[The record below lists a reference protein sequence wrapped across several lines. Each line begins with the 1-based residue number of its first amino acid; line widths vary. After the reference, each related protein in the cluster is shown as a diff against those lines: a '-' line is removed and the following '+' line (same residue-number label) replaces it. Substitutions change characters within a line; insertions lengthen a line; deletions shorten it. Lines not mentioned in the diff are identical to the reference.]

1 MTRFE
6 DLTLVYNQFINLSA
20 EIKYLMENEEYSE
33 ALNKMNSKGNL
44 VTRLINARKTVEV
57 SEENRSQIEA
67 MDKEI
72 MEKDQ
77 ENLVLAAKIH
87 KSLNEELKNTHKKV
101 KVNTAYTI
109 QEEVTSGTY
118 INITE

>member
-20 EIKYLMENEEYSE
+20 EIKDLVENEEYSE
-33 ALNKMNSKGNL
+33 VLTKISSKNKLITK
-44 VTRLINARKTVEV
+44 LINARKTIEI
-57 SEENRSQIEA
+57 SDENKSQIEA

-77 ENLVLAAKIH
+77 ENLAIASKIH
-87 KSLNEELKNTHKKV
+87 KELGDELKSTHKKV
-101 KVNTAYTI
+101 KINTAYSI
-109 QEEVTSGTY
+109 QKETTSGIY
-118 INITE
+118 VNITE